1 MLIQFP
7 IPILGFAAAS
17 GTGKTTL
24 LTQVIPLLTAQQI
37 RVGLIKHS
45 HHAFEIDQ
53 PGKDSYRLHHAG
65 ASSTLLVSP
74 FRRAL
79 ISEIAIPQEPS
90 LFAQLQYLVQE
101 QLDLILV
108 EGFKH
113 ENICKIELHRS
124 ELHQPL
130 LYLEDSNII
139 AVASNVA
146 LALPVNL
153 TLLDINQPKQCAE
166 FILHWAHL
174 TA

>member
-7 IPILGFAAAS
+7 IPVLGFAAAS

-24 LTQVIPLLTAQQI
+24 LTQIIAQLAAQQL

-79 ISEIAIPQEPS
+79 ISESTPPHEPS
-90 LFAQLQYLVQE
+90 LVEQLHYLALE
-101 QLDLILV
+101 NLDLILV

-124 ELHQPL
+124 ELHQPF
-130 LYLEDSNII
+130 LYLTDSNII
-139 AVASNVA
+139 AVASNAV
-146 LALPVNL
+146 LALPAKL
-153 TLLDINQPKQCAE
+153 TLLDINQPKQCAA
-166 FILHWAHL
+166 FIQQWAHL
-174 TA
+174 TS